1 MNPTETKE
9 LSREQLRDEALCRSV
24 LYGLLSL
31 GLYTPTE
38 RTFQEL
44 RSETARLALRE
55 AAQLLTPSAHSTVAQ
70 GGEQSRTAKSA
81 RSAESV
87 ESVPSGEAENAVDL
101 ASRAE
106 DWIQAIESL
115 ERDVW
120 LTYHSRL
127 FGHTARGQ
135 ICPYESEYGH
145 EGLFQQPRQLAEI
158 MGFYE
163 AFGLTTR
170 NEERERPDHISC
182 ELEFLDFLSRKEALA
197 LEMGDDASLEET
209 RKAARLFLRDHVGRF
224 GRALA
229 RLLAQQDSQGFFA
242 KLGCLLG
249 ELLTLECSRVGVSP
263 GPLQLELR
271 SAEEDK
277 VPMACGGNED
287 LVQIQPTVQL

>member
-1 MNPTETKE
+1 MHPIETQE
-9 LSREQLRDEALCRSV
+9 LSREELRDEALCRSV

-31 GLYTPTE
+31 GLYTPTG

-55 AAQLLTPSAHSTVAQ
+55 AAQLLTPSA
-70 GGEQSRTAKSA
+70 KSA
-81 RSAESV
+81 RSPESV
-87 ESVPSGEAENAVDL
+87 QPGEEDNAVDL
-101 ASRAE
+101 ARRAE
-106 DWIQAIESL
+106 DWIGAIESL
-115 ERDVW
+115 EQDVW
-120 LTYHSRL
+120 LTCHSRL

-197 LEMGDDASLEET
+197 LEMGDDVSLEET

-242 KLGCLLG
+242 KLGCMLG
-249 ELLTLECSRVGVSP
+249 DFLTLECSRVGVSP

-277 VPMACGGNED
+277 VPMACGGGAD
-287 LVQIQPTVQL
+287 LVQIQPSVQL

>member
-9 LSREQLRDEALCRSV
+9 RSREELRDEALCRSV

-31 GLYTPTE
+31 GLYTPTAQ
-38 RTFQEL
+38 TFREL

-55 AAQLLTPSAHSTVAQ
+55 AAQLLTASA
-70 GGEQSRTAKSA
+70 KPA
-81 RSAESV
+81 RSA
-87 ESVPSGEAENAVDL
+87 ESVPSGEAENAADL
-101 ASRAE
+101 ARRAE

-115 ERDVW
+115 EQDEW
-120 LTYHSRL
+120 LTCHSRL

-182 ELEFLDFLSRKEALA
+182 ELEFMDFLSRKEALA
-197 LEMGDDASLEET
+197 LEMGDGATLEET

-242 KLGCLLG
+242 RLGCMLG
-249 ELLTLECSRVGVSP
+249 DFLTLECSRVGVSP

-277 VPMACGGNED
+277 VPMGCGGEED
-287 LVQIQPTVQL
+287 LVQIQPSVQL

>member
-9 LSREQLRDEALCRSV
+9 LSREELGDEALCRSV

-31 GLYTPTE
+31 GLYAPTR

-44 RSETARLALRE
+44 RSETAKLALRE
-55 AAQLLTPSAHSTVAQ
+55 AAQLLTPSV
-70 GGEQSRTAKSA
+70 K
-81 RSAESV
+81 
-87 ESVPSGEAENAVDL
+87 SVPSGEAENAVDL
-101 ASRAE
+101 ARRAE

-115 ERDVW
+115 EQDVW
-120 LTYHSRL
+120 LTCHSRL

-229 RLLAQQDSQGFFA
+229 RLLAQEDSQGFFA

-249 ELLTLECSRVGVSP
+249 VFLTLECSRVGVSP

-277 VPMACGGNED
+277 VPMACGGEAD
-287 LVQIQPTVQL
+287 LVQIQPSEQD